1 MKVTNNRAK
10 SATVFFKVSGKM
22 NKVKLKPFESFDIPI
37 LTDVNAVK
45 NNMLIMDFEATK
57 PVSLSAVTTNIVDPW
72 GDKRSVSKTE
82 GLGIEASAATSG
94 NTFSRRKISLASQI
108 KGRFSI
114 KYA

>member
-57 PVSLSAVTTNIVDPW
+57 PVSLSAVATNIVDPW

-94 NTFSRRKISLASQI
+94 NTFSRGGISLASQI